1 MSGKAKGRPRRW
13 RSVRA
18 MLVKAVAPGAAAPHP
33 PRDAANQ
40 PSSVLTKSYRATA
53 RVPIHRIPARTLHR
67 ASERASEQASMR
79 HAGEGVMAISPS
91 ERAGPGELKGTS
103 SERASVFGPLE
114 LSPTAGKQP

>member
-1 MSGKAKGRPRRW
+1 MSGKAKGRPRLW

-40 PSSVLTKSYRATA
+40 PSSVLTKSYQATA

-67 ASERASEQASMR
+67 ASERASEQACGMQGR
-79 HAGEGVMAISPS
+79 GLWPLVQAS
-91 ERAGPGELKGTS
+91 ERGQGS
-103 SERASVFGPLE
+103 
-114 LSPTAGKQP
+114 